1 MERKEVPRLFFN
13 EDEKKTIAVA
23 VEDAEKKTAAEI
35 MVRLE
40 KNCPGDPIE
49 RCRELLQ
56 RLGITSTKGRTGLI
70 ILISLQDHKVAI
82 FGDEAIDQVIGQE
95 GWRDICD
102 QLVKGFKEGIP
113 CEALCEAIQSLA
125 AKLSV
130 CFPCT
135 PEDVNELPNEPS
147 FSEEH

>member
-1 MERKEVPRLFFN
+1 MERKEVPRLFFSD
-13 EDEKKTIAVA
+13 EEKKRIIHA
-23 VEDAEKKTAAEI
+23 VEEGEKKTAAEI
-35 MVRLE
+35 VVRME
-40 KNCPGDPIE
+40 KNCPGAPIE

-56 RLGITSTKGRTGLI
+56 SLGITATTGRTGLI
-70 ILISLQDHKVAI
+70 ILISLQDHKVAV
-82 FGDEAIDQVIGQE
+82 FGDEAIDRVIGQE

-102 QLVKGFKEGIP
+102 QLVKGFKEGKP

-125 AKLSV
+125 EKLSV
-130 CFPCT
+130 CFPCS